1 MNLSIT
7 DERIQAERAPV
18 CPAVYGPCTNEF
30 VRVWRV
36 PLSPVCT
43 CLNWQHHDFAIPLRT
58 PRIQVRP
65 LPQSSS
71 NLGQVL
77 VRSYDGTG
85 FDKSQICHR
94 FVINLTYKSN
104 ARRTQKYSNYQHQFF
119 RIYA

>member
-1 MNLSIT
+1 MT
-7 DERIQAERAPV
+7 DEEIQAEQAPV
-18 CPAVYGPCTNEF
+18 RSAVYGPCTNEF

-36 PLSPVCT
+36 QLSPICT

-65 LPQSSS
+65 LPLSAS

-85 FDKSQICHR
+85 FD
-94 FVINLTYKSN
+94 
-104 ARRTQKYSNYQHQFF
+104 A
-119 RIYA
+119 